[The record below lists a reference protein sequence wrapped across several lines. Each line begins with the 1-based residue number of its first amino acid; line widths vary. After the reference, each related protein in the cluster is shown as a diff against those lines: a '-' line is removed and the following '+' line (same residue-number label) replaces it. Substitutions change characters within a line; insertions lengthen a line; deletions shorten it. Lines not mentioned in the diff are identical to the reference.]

1 MVHVIARRLTGRR
14 GNLLLNWCRTAMRQ
28 YWVYMM
34 TNRNKTVIYTGVTND
49 LSRRVQ
55 EHRDKEGSSFAK
67 RYNVTMLVYYES
79 FSRIYDAIAAEK
91 RIKAGSRAKKIA
103 LIESANPGW
112 KDLYDL
118 KIASLRS
125 Q

>member
-1 MVHVIARRLTGRR
+1 
-14 GNLLLNWCRTAMRQ
+14 MRQ
-28 YWVYMM
+28 YWVFMM
-34 TNRNKTVIYTGVTND
+34 TNRNRTVLYTGVTND

-55 EHRDKEGSSFAK
+55 EHRAQKGSSFAK

-79 FSRIYDAIAAEK
+79 FSRVYDAIAADK
-91 RIKAGSRAKKIA
+91 TIKAGSRAKKIA

-112 KDLYDL
+112 KDLYGL